1 MIEVTFARISGRVM
15 VAALKLR
22 ISGGCAPGG
31 NCRSAV
37 WETAV
42 TWALALSR
50 LALRGYRDALPP
62 HNGKA
67 EAVWDS
73 VLLRPA
79 FDNSPSP
86 PRRLG
91 LGSTQPDAYPEEEI
105 RFLTLVADQVA
116 LAIDD
121 ALNFEAA
128 QLAHAE

>member
-50 LALRGYRDALPP
+50 LALRGYRDPRIMARLKRYGIQSSCALPLTTV
-62 HNGKA
+62 H
-67 EAVWDS
+67 
-73 VLLRPA
+73 
-79 FDNSPSP
+79 
-86 PRRLG
+86 RRLGGLG